1 MMGYT
6 DRRNP
11 PLMREDSMK
20 PEAFLRLE
28 QSETAVVHAASR
40 IFSAYVSSG
49 QVNASNEEDMVQ
61 KAIRTAIRMAVTT
74 DRLVQSDEEKW

>member
-1 MMGYT
+1 MTVYT
-6 DRRNP
+6 YSRNP
-11 PLMREDSMK
+11 LLMREDSMK

-28 QSETAVVHAASR
+28 QSETVVVHAASR

-49 QVNASNEEDMVQ
+49 QVNADNEEEMVL
-61 KAIRTAIRMAVTT
+61 KAIRTAVRMALTT